1 VIGPTLDIY
10 VHRVYFFFESGII
23 FYVFVINLIYLFLVS
38 LGAFA
43 LRKHHAPFTPA
54 DRDAIRRSPLT
65 PSISL
70 IVPSYNEEVSVR
82 DSVGCMLRLDYP
94 NYEVIVVNDGSKD
107 RTLEFL
113 TEEFNLFKSARSVAG
128 PLETRS
134 IRRVYESTEPV
145 RLVVIDKE
153 NGGKA
158 DSINAGINAARCDL
172 VMVVDSDS
180 LIERDGLFEMI
191 KPFLEEP
198 ERTVA
203 VGGTV
208 RAVNDCE
215 VRSGVVRRIRTSKS
229 MLANFQSV
237 EYLRAFFGGRVGF
250 SLFNCML
257 IISGA
262 FGIFRRDRAIEV
274 GGFDHSSIGEDME
287 LVVRMHH
294 FYRDAKRPYRIA
306 YVAVPVCW
314 TEVPQDW
321 KILHRQRKRWQRGTV
336 DSLWRHR
343 EMFFNPRYGVVGMFA
358 FPYFTLF
365 EMFGPMVETLGYLLT
380 VVGLMFHIISIY
392 VAVLFFT
399 VSIAFGILL
408 STSAVLLDELTP
420 CKFPNWRHT
429 LTLFSAAILEN
440 FGFRQVLT
448 LWRAQGL
455 WEGMRGKKATWGV
468 MTRRGFSPSSAPAT
482 PRPQERAAAEAG

>member
-1 VIGPTLDIY
+1 MIPSAGELDIY
-10 VHRVYFFFESGII
+10 VHRIYFFFETGII
-23 FYVFVINLIYLFLVS
+23 FYVFVINVIYLFLVT
-38 LGAFA
+38 LGFFA
-43 LRKHHAPFTPA
+43 LRRHHTQLSPA

-70 IVPSYNEEVSVR
+70 IVPSFNEEVSVR
-82 DSVGCMLRLDYP
+82 ESVGCMLRLDYP

-113 TEEFNLFKSARSVAG
+113 IDQFNLYKSARSVTG
-128 PLETRS
+128 PLDTKPV
-134 IRRVYESTEPV
+134 RRVYESTEPV
-145 RLVVIDKE
+145 RLLVIDKT

-180 LIERDGLFEMI
+180 LIERDGLFEMV
-191 KPFLEEP
+191 KPFLEDP

-215 VRSGVVRRIRTSKS
+215 VRSGAVRQIRTSNS

-237 EYLRAFFGGRVGF
+237 EYMRAFFGGRVGF

-262 FGIFRRDRAIEV
+262 FGLFRRDRAIEV

-294 FYRDAKRPYRIA
+294 HYRDTKQPYRIA
-306 YVAVPVCW
+306 YVAAPVCW

-343 EMFFNPRYGVVGMFA
+343 EMLLNPRYGFVGMFA
-358 FPYFTLF
+358 FPYFVLF
-365 EMFGPMVETLGYLLT
+365 EMFGPLVETLGYVLTIFGLL
-380 VVGLMFHIISIY
+380 FNIISTP
-392 VAVLFFT
+392 VAILFFT

-408 STSAVLLDELTP
+408 STSAVMLDELTP
-420 CKFPNWRHT
+420 CRFPYWKNT
-429 LTLFSAAILEN
+429 LTLFIAAILEN

-455 WEGMRGKKATWGV
+455 WEGIRGKKTSWGV
-468 MTRRGFSPSSAPAT
+468 MVRRGFSSTPAK
-482 PRPQERAAAEAG
+482 

>member
-1 VIGPTLDIY
+1 MTPGFFDIY

-23 FYVFVINLIYLFLVS
+23 IYVFVINFIYLFLAA
-38 LGAFA
+38 LGVFS
-43 LRKHHAPFTPA
+43 LRKHHAPFSPA

-113 TEEFNLFKSARSVAG
+113 IDEFKLYKSARSVAG
-128 PLETRS
+128 PLATKS
-134 IRRVYESTEPV
+134 VRRVYESTEPI
-145 RLVVIDKE
+145 RLLVIDKT

-180 LIERDGLFEMI
+180 LIERDGLFEMV
-191 KPFLEEP
+191 KPFLEDP

-208 RAVNDCE
+208 RAVNDCD
-215 VRSGVVRRIRTSKS
+215 VRNGMVRQIRTSKS

-262 FGIFRRDRAIEV
+262 FGLFRRDRAIEV
-274 GGFDHSSIGEDME
+274 GGFDHTSIGEDME

-294 FYRDAKRPYRIA
+294 YFRDAKQPYRIA
-306 YVAVPVCW
+306 YVAAPVCW

-336 DSLWRHR
+336 DSLWMHR
-343 EMFFNPRYGVVGMFA
+343 EMLFNPRYGLVGLFA
-358 FPYFTLF
+358 FPYFVLF
-365 EMFGPMVETLGYLLT
+365 EMFGPLVESLGYVLT
-380 VVGLMFHIISIY
+380 VVGLLFHIISISI
-392 VAVLFFT
+392 AILFFT

-408 STSAVLLDELTP
+408 STSAVLLDEMTP
-420 CKFPNWRHT
+420 CRFPNWRNT
-429 LTLFSAAILEN
+429 VVLFFAAIVEN
-440 FGFRQVLT
+440 LGFRQALT
-448 LWRAQGL
+448 VWRAQGL
-455 WEGMRGKKATWGV
+455 WDGIRGKKTSWGV
-468 MTRRGFSPSSAPAT
+468 MVRRGFGPAKSS
-482 PRPQERAAAEAG
+482 

>member
-1 VIGPTLDIY
+1 MIPPIVDIY

-23 FYVFVINLIYLFLVS
+23 IYVFLINLIYLFLVS

-113 TEEFNLFKSARSVAG
+113 IDEFKLFKSARSVAG
-128 PLETRS
+128 PLETKNV
-134 IRRVYESTEPV
+134 RRVYESTEPV
-145 RLVVIDKE
+145 RLLVIDKE

-180 LIERDGLFEMI
+180 LIERDGLFEMV
-191 KPFLEEP
+191 KPFLEDP

-215 VRSGVVRRIRTSKS
+215 VRNGMVHQIRTSKS

-237 EYLRAFFGGRVGF
+237 EYLRAFFGGRIGF

-262 FGIFRRDRAIEV
+262 FGLFRRDRAIEV

-294 FYRDAKRPYRIA
+294 FYSDAKRPYRIA

-343 EMFFNPRYGVVGMFA
+343 EMFMNPRYGGVGLFA

-365 EMFGPMVETLGYLLT
+365 EMFGPLVESLGYLLT
-380 VVGLMFHIISIY
+380 VVGVMFHIISTY
-392 VAVLFFT
+392 VAILFFT

-429 LTLFSAAILEN
+429 LTLFGAAILEN

-448 LWRAQGL
+448 VWRAQGL
-455 WEGMRGKKATWGV
+455 WEGVRGKKATWGV
-468 MTRRGFSPSSAPAT
+468 MTRRGFSSAPAA
-482 PRPQERAAAEAG
+482 PRPQERAPAEAG

>member
-1 VIGPTLDIY
+1 MMPGYVDIY

-23 FYVFVINLIYLFLVS
+23 FYVFVINLIYLFLVT
-38 LGAFA
+38 LGVFA
-43 LRKHHAPFTPA
+43 LRKHHAPFSAA

-113 TEEFNLFKSARSVAG
+113 IEEFNLYKSARSVAG
-128 PLETRS
+128 PLETKLV
-134 IRRVYESTEPV
+134 RRVYESTEPI
-145 RLVVIDKE
+145 RLVVIDKT

-158 DSINAGINAARCDL
+158 DSINAGINAARSEL

-180 LIERDGLFEMI
+180 LIERDGLFEMV
-191 KPFLEEP
+191 KPFLEDP
-198 ERTVA
+198 ERTIA

-208 RAVNDCE
+208 RAVNDCD
-215 VRSGVVRRIRTSKS
+215 VRSGMVRQIRTSKS
-229 MLANFQSV
+229 ILSNFQSV
-237 EYLRAFFGGRVGF
+237 EYMRAFFGGRVGF

-262 FGIFRRDRAIEV
+262 FGLFRRDRAIEV

-294 FYRDAKRPYRIA
+294 FYRDKKQPYRIA
-306 YVAVPVCW
+306 YVAAPVCW
-314 TEVPQDW
+314 TEVPQEW

-343 EMFFNPRYGVVGMFA
+343 EMLLNPRYGVVGMFA
-358 FPYFTLF
+358 FPYFVLF
-365 EMFGPMVETLGYLLT
+365 EMFGPLVETLGYALT
-380 VVGLMFHIISIY
+380 VVGLTFHIIS
-392 VAVLFFT
+392 VAVAILFFT

-420 CKFPNWRHT
+420 CRFPNWKNT
-429 LTLFSAAILEN
+429 LTLFVAAVLEN

-448 LWRAQGL
+448 VWRAQGL
-455 WEGMRGKKATWGV
+455 WDGIRGKKTSWGV
-468 MTRRGFSPSSAPAT
+468 MVRRGFSSTPAK
-482 PRPQERAAAEAG
+482 PA

>member
-1 VIGPTLDIY
+1 MSPYVDIY

-23 FYVFVINLIYLFLVS
+23 VYVFVINLIYLFLVS
-38 LGAFA
+38 MGAFA
-43 LRKHHAPFTPA
+43 LRKHHAPFSPA

-113 TEEFNLFKSARSVAG
+113 IDEFKLYKSARSIAG
-128 PLETRS
+128 PIETKPVRK
-134 IRRVYESTEPV
+134 VYESTEPV
-145 RLVVIDKE
+145 RLLVIDKN

-180 LIERDGLFEMI
+180 LIERDGLFEMV
-191 KPFLEEP
+191 KPFLEDP
-198 ERTVA
+198 ERTIA

-215 VRSGVVRRIRTSKS
+215 VSSGTVRRIRTSKS

-262 FGIFRRDRAIEV
+262 FGLFRRDRAIEV
-274 GGFDHSSIGEDME
+274 GAFDHSSIGEDME

-294 FYRDAKRPYRIA
+294 YYRDRKQPYRIA
-306 YVAVPVCW
+306 YVAAPVCW

-343 EMFFNPRYGVVGMFA
+343 EMLLNPRYGVVGMFA
-358 FPYFTLF
+358 FPYFLLF
-365 EMFGPMVETLGYLLT
+365 EMFGPLVETLGYLLT
-380 VVGLMFHIISIY
+380 VLGLTFHIISLG
-392 VAVLFFT
+392 VAILFFT

-408 STSAVLLDELTP
+408 STSAVLLDEMTP
-420 CKFPNWRHT
+420 CRFPDWKHT
-429 LTLFSAAILEN
+429 LTLFAAAVLEN

-455 WEGMRGKKATWGV
+455 WEAARGKKTSWGV
-468 MTRRGFSPSSAPAT
+468 MVRRGFSPAPAN
-482 PRPQERAAAEAG
+482 RA

>member
-1 VIGPTLDIY
+1 MNSELLDIY
-10 VHRVYFFFESGII
+10 VHRVYFFFESFLI
-23 FYVFVINLIYLFLVS
+23 FYVFVINIIYLFLVT
-38 LGAFA
+38 LGFFA
-43 LRKHHAPFTPA
+43 LRRHHAPFSAA

-70 IVPSYNEEVSVR
+70 IVPSYNEEVSVKE
-82 DSVGCMLRLDYP
+82 SVGCMLRLDYP

-113 TEEFNLFKSARSVAG
+113 IEEFKLYKSARSVSG
-128 PLETRS
+128 PLATKDV
-134 IRRVYESTEPV
+134 RRVYESTEPV
-145 RLVVIDKE
+145 RLLVIDKA

-158 DSINAGINAARCDL
+158 DSINAGINAARSEL

-180 LIERDGLFEMI
+180 LIERDGLFEMV
-191 KPFLEEP
+191 KPFLEDP

-215 VRSGVVRRIRTSKS
+215 VRNGMVRRITTSKS

-237 EYLRAFFGGRVGF
+237 EYLRAFLGGRVGF

-262 FGIFRRDRAIEV
+262 FGLFRRDKAIEV
-274 GGFDHSSIGEDME
+274 GGFEHSSIGEDME

-294 FYRDAKRPYRIA
+294 FYRDRKQPYRIA
-306 YVAVPVCW
+306 YVAAPVCW
-314 TEVPQDW
+314 TEVPQEW

-343 EMFFNPRYGVVGMFA
+343 EMLLNPRYGGVGMFA
-358 FPYFTLF
+358 FPYFVLF
-365 EMFGPMVETLGYLLT
+365 EMFGPAVETLGYLLT
-380 VVGLMFHIISIY
+380 VVGLVFNIISIY

-408 STSAVLLDELTP
+408 STTAVLLDELTP
-420 CKFPNWRHT
+420 CRFPNWKHT
-429 LTLFSAAILEN
+429 LTLFAAAVLEN

-455 WEGMRGKKATWGV
+455 WDGIRGKKTSWGV
-468 MTRRGFSPSSAPAT
+468 MVRRGFSQAPAK
-482 PRPQERAAAEAG
+482 

>member
-1 VIGPTLDIY
+1 VNPGELDIY
-10 VHRVYFFFESGII
+10 VHRIYFFFESGII
-23 FYVFVINLIYLFLVS
+23 FYVFVINIIYLFLVT
-38 LGAFA
+38 LGFFA
-43 LRKHHAPFTPA
+43 LRKHHSPFSPT

-70 IVPSYNEEVSVR
+70 IVPSYNEEVSVKE
-82 DSVGCMLRLDYP
+82 SVGCMLRLDYP
-94 NYEVIVVNDGSKD
+94 SYEVIVVNDGSKD

-113 TEEFNLFKSARSVAG
+113 VDEFKLYKSARSVSG
-128 PLETRS
+128 PLETKLVRK
-134 IRRVYESTEPV
+134 VYESTEPV
-145 RLVVIDKE
+145 RLLVIDKT

-158 DSINAGINAARCDL
+158 DSINAGINAARNDL

-180 LIERDGLFEMI
+180 LIERDGLFEMV
-191 KPFLEEP
+191 KPFLEDP
-198 ERTVA
+198 ERTFA

-215 VRSGVVRRIRTSKS
+215 VRNGMVRRISTSKS
-229 MLANFQSV
+229 ILANFQSV

-262 FGIFRRDRAIEV
+262 FGLFRRDKAIEV
-274 GGFDHSSIGEDME
+274 GGFEDSSIGEDME

-294 FYRDAKRPYRIA
+294 FYRDRKEPYRIA
-306 YVAVPVCW
+306 YVAAPVCW

-343 EMFFNPRYGVVGMFA
+343 EMLLNPRYGGVGMFA
-358 FPYFTLF
+358 FPYFVLF
-365 EMFGPMVETLGYLLT
+365 EMFGPLVETLGYLLT
-380 VVGLMFHIISIY
+380 VVGLLFHIISTY

-420 CKFPNWRHT
+420 CKFPYWKNT
-429 LTLFSAAILEN
+429 LTLFAAAVLEN

-448 LWRAQGL
+448 VWRAQGL
-455 WEGMRGKKATWGV
+455 WDGIRGKKTSWGV
-468 MTRRGFSPSSAPAT
+468 MVRRGFSQAPPAK
-482 PRPQERAAAEAG
+482 PG

>member
-1 VIGPTLDIY
+1 LIPDSVDIA

-23 FYVFVINLIYLFLVS
+23 FYVFIINLIYLFLVT
-38 LGAFA
+38 LGFFA
-43 LRKHHAPFTPA
+43 LRKHHAPSSPA
-54 DRDAIRRSPLT
+54 DRDALRRSPLT

-82 DSVGCMLRLDYP
+82 ESVGCMLWLDYP

-107 RTLEFL
+107 RTLEYL
-113 TEEFNLFKSARSVAG
+113 IEEFKLYKSARSVSG
-128 PLETRS
+128 PLETKPV
-134 IRRVYESTEPV
+134 RRVYESTEPV
-145 RLVVIDKE
+145 RLLVIDKV

-180 LIERDGLFEMI
+180 LIERDGLFEMV
-191 KPFLEEP
+191 KPFLEDP
-198 ERTVA
+198 ETIA

-215 VRSGVVRRIRTSKS
+215 VRRGMVRQIRTSRS

-262 FGIFRRDRAIEV
+262 FGLFRRDRAIEV

-294 FYRDAKRPYRIA
+294 YYRDRKQGYRIA
-306 YVAVPVCW
+306 YVAAPVCW

-343 EMFFNPRYGVVGMFA
+343 EMLLNPRFGVVGMFA

-365 EMFGPMVETLGYLLT
+365 EMFGPLVETLGYLLT
-380 VVGLMFHIISIY
+380 IVGLMFNIISGA
-392 VAVLFFT
+392 VAILFFT
-399 VSIAFGILL
+399 VSIGLGILL

-420 CKFPNWRHT
+420 CRFPHWKHT
-429 LTLFSAAILEN
+429 LTLFGAAVLEN
-440 FGFRQVLT
+440 FGFRQFLT
-448 LWRAQGL
+448 LCRAQGL
-455 WEGMRGKKATWGV
+455 WDAVRGKKTSWGV
-468 MTRRGFSPSSAPAT
+468 MIRRGFSTT
-482 PRPQERAAAEAG
+482 P

>member
-1 VIGPTLDIY
+1 MIPSYVDIY

-23 FYVFVINLIYLFLVS
+23 FYVFLINLIYLLLMS
-38 LGAFA
+38 LALFA
-43 LRKHHAPFTPA
+43 LRRHHAPFSPA

-113 TEEFNLFKSARSVAG
+113 IDEFKLFKSARSVAG
-128 PLETRS
+128 PIETKPV
-134 IRRVYESTEPV
+134 RRVYESTEPV
-145 RLVVIDKE
+145 RLLVIDKT

-180 LIERDGLFEMI
+180 LIERDGLFEMV
-191 KPFLEEP
+191 KPFLEDP

-215 VRSGVVRRIRTSKS
+215 VRSGTVRGICTSKS

-262 FGIFRRDRAIEV
+262 FGLFRRDGAIEV

-294 FYRDAKRPYRIA
+294 HYRDRKRPYRIA
-306 YVAVPVCW
+306 YVAAPVCW
-314 TEVPQDW
+314 TEVPQEW

-343 EMFFNPRYGVVGMFA
+343 EMFMNPRYGAVGLFA

-365 EMFGPMVETLGYLLT
+365 EMFGPLVESLGYLLT
-380 VVGLMFHIISIY
+380 VIGLLFHIISIY

-408 STSAVLLDELTP
+408 STSAVLLDEMTP
-420 CKFPNWRHT
+420 CRFPNWRHT
-429 LTLFSAAILEN
+429 LTLFAAAILEN

-448 LWRAQGL
+448 VWRAQGL
-455 WEGMRGKKATWGV
+455 WEGIRGKKTSWGV
-468 MTRRGFSPSSAPAT
+468 MVRRGFSQSTTKPAT
-482 PRPQERAAAEAG
+482 

>member
-1 VIGPTLDIY
+1 MIPSTGELDVY
-10 VHRVYFFFESGII
+10 VHRVYFFFETGII
-23 FYVFVINLIYLFLVS
+23 IYVFVINVIYLFLVI
-38 LGAFA
+38 LGYFA
-43 LRKHHAPFTPA
+43 LRRHHERFSAA

-82 DSVGCMLRLDYP
+82 ESVGCLLRLDYP

-107 RTLEFL
+107 RTLEILIEQFKL
-113 TEEFNLFKSARSVAG
+113 YKSARSVTG
-128 PLETRS
+128 PLETKA
-134 IRRVYESTEPV
+134 IRRVYESTEPL
-145 RLVVIDKE
+145 RLVVIDKA

-158 DSINAGINAARCDL
+158 DSINAGINAARSEL

-180 LIERDGLFEMI
+180 LIERDGLFEMV
-191 KPFLEEP
+191 KPFLEDP
-198 ERTVA
+198 VRTVA

-215 VRSGVVRRIRTSKS
+215 VRSGTVRQIRTSHS

-262 FGIFRRDRAIEV
+262 FGLFRRDKAIEV

-294 FYRDAKRPYRIA
+294 HFRDTEQPYRIA
-306 YVAVPVCW
+306 YVAAPVCW

-343 EMFFNPRYGVVGMFA
+343 EMLLNPRYGLVGMLA
-358 FPYFTLF
+358 FPYFVLF
-365 EMFGPMVETLGYLLT
+365 EMFGPLVEALGYLLT
-380 VVGLMFHIISIY
+380 IVGLVFNIISVS
-392 VAVLFFT
+392 VAILFFT

-408 STSAVLLDELTP
+408 STSAVALDDLTP
-420 CKFPNWRHT
+420 CRFPHWRNT
-429 LTLFSAAILEN
+429 VTLFAAAVLEN
-440 FGFRQVLT
+440 FGFRQILT

-455 WEGMRGKKATWGV
+455 WEGIRGKKTTWGV
-468 MTRRGFSPSSAPAT
+468 MVRRGFQPAGAPK
-482 PRPQERAAAEAG
+482 

>member
-1 VIGPTLDIY
+1 
-10 VHRVYFFFESGII
+10 
-23 FYVFVINLIYLFLVS
+23 
-38 LGAFA
+38 
-43 LRKHHAPFTPA
+43 
-54 DRDAIRRSPLT
+54 
-65 PSISL
+65 
-70 IVPSYNEEVSVR
+70 
-82 DSVGCMLRLDYP
+82 
-94 NYEVIVVNDGSKD
+94 
-107 RTLEFL
+107 
-113 TEEFNLFKSARSVAG
+113 
-128 PLETRS
+128 
-134 IRRVYESTEPV
+134 
-145 RLVVIDKE
+145 
-153 NGGKA
+153 
-158 DSINAGINAARCDL
+158 
-172 VMVVDSDS
+172 MVVDSDS
-180 LIERDGLFEMI
+180 LIERDGLFEMV
-191 KPFLEEP
+191 KPFLEDP

-208 RAVNDCE
+208 RAVNDCD
-215 VRSGVVRRIRTSKS
+215 VRSGMVRRIQTSNS

-262 FGIFRRDRAIEV
+262 FGLFRRDKAIEV

-294 FYRDAKRPYRIA
+294 FYRDRKEPYRIA
-306 YVAVPVCW
+306 YVAAPVCW

-343 EMFFNPRYGVVGMFA
+343 EMLLNPRFGGVGMFA
-358 FPYFTLF
+358 FPYFVLF
-365 EMFGPMVETLGYLLT
+365 EMFGPLVETLGYALT
-380 VVGLMFHIISIY
+380 VVGLAFNIISTY

-420 CKFPNWRHT
+420 CRFPYWRHT
-429 LTLFSAAILEN
+429 FTLFAAAVLEN

-455 WEGMRGKKATWGV
+455 WEAMRGKKTSWGV
-468 MTRRGFSPSSAPAT
+468 MVRRGFSPAAGAAKAP
-482 PRPQERAAAEAG
+482 

>member
-1 VIGPTLDIY
+1 VISHYELDIY
-10 VHRVYFFFESGII
+10 VHRIYFFFESGII

-38 LGAFA
+38 LGVFA
-43 LRKHHAPFTPA
+43 LRKHHLPFSPA

-107 RTLEFL
+107 RTMEILIDEFK
-113 TEEFNLFKSARSVAG
+113 LFRSARSVTG
-128 PLETRS
+128 PIDTKTV
-134 IRRVYESTEPV
+134 RRVYESTEPV
-145 RLVVIDKE
+145 RLLVIDKA

-180 LIERDGLFEMI
+180 LIERDGLFEMV
-191 KPFLEEP
+191 KPFIEDP
-198 ERTVA
+198 ERMVA

-215 VRSGVVRRIRTSKS
+215 VHSGTVRRIRTSNS

-262 FGIFRRDRAIEV
+262 FGLFRRDRAIEV

-287 LVVRMHH
+287 LVIRMHH
-294 FYRDAKRPYRIA
+294 YYSDKKQPYRIA
-306 YVAVPVCW
+306 YVAAPVCW
-314 TEVPQDW
+314 TEVPQEW

-343 EMFFNPRYGVVGMFA
+343 EMLLNPRYGVVGMIA
-358 FPYFTLF
+358 FPYFVLF
-365 EMFGPMVETLGYLLT
+365 EMFGPMVEALGYLLT
-380 VVGLMFHIISIY
+380 VVGLTFHIISTG
-392 VAVLFFT
+392 VAILFFT

-420 CKFPNWRHT
+420 CRFPNWRNT
-429 LTLFSAAILEN
+429 LTLFAAAVLEN

-448 LWRAQGL
+448 VWRAQGL
-455 WEGMRGKKATWGV
+455 WEGIRGKKTSWGV
-468 MTRRGFSPSSAPAT
+468 MVRRGFSP
-482 PRPQERAAAEAG
+482 AASK

>member
-1 VIGPTLDIY
+1 MSPYVDIY

-23 FYVFVINLIYLFLVS
+23 FYVFVINLIYLVLVS

-43 LRKHHAPFTPA
+43 LRKHHAPFSEA

-113 TEEFNLFKSARSVAG
+113 IDEFKLFRSARSVAG
-128 PLETRS
+128 PITTKPV
-134 IRRVYESTEPV
+134 RRVYESTEPV
-145 RLVVIDKE
+145 RLLVIDKT

-180 LIERDGLFEMI
+180 LIERDGLFEMV
-191 KPFLEEP
+191 KPFLEDP
-198 ERTVA
+198 DRTIA

-208 RAVNDCE
+208 RAVNDCD
-215 VRSGVVRRIRTSKS
+215 VRSGVVREIRTSKS

-262 FGIFRRDRAIEV
+262 FGLFRRDRAIEV

-294 FYRDAKRPYRIA
+294 FYCDRKQPYRIA
-306 YVAVPVCW
+306 YVAAPVCW

-343 EMFFNPRYGVVGMFA
+343 EMLMNPRYGIVGLIA
-358 FPYFTLF
+358 FPYFLLF
-365 EMFGPMVETLGYLLT
+365 EMFGPLVESLGYALT
-380 VVGLMFHIISIY
+380 VLGLAFHIISTG
-392 VAVLFFT
+392 VAILFFT

-420 CKFPNWRHT
+420 CRFPNWKHT
-429 LTLFSAAILEN
+429 FMLFAAAILEN

-448 LWRAQGL
+448 VWRAEGL
-455 WEGMRGKKATWGV
+455 WEAVRGKKTTWGV
-468 MTRRGFSPSSAPAT
+468 MVRRGFSPTAN
-482 PRPQERAAAEAG
+482 RA

>member
-1 VIGPTLDIY
+1 MSPYVDIY

-23 FYVFVINLIYLFLVS
+23 FYVFLINLIYFVLVS

-43 LRKHHAPFTPA
+43 LRKHHAPFSAA

-113 TEEFNLFKSARSVAG
+113 IDEFKLFKSARSVAG
-128 PLETRS
+128 PIATKP

-145 RLVVIDKE
+145 RLLVIDKT

-180 LIERDGLFEMI
+180 LIERDGLFEMV
-191 KPFLEEP
+191 KPFLEDP

-215 VRSGVVRRIRTSKS
+215 VRNGMVRRIRTSKS

-262 FGIFRRDRAIEV
+262 FGLFRRDRAIEV

-294 FYRDAKRPYRIA
+294 FFRDNKQPYRIA
-306 YVAVPVCW
+306 YVAAPVCW

-343 EMFFNPRYGVVGMFA
+343 EMVLNPRYGIVGMFA
-358 FPYFTLF
+358 FPYFLMF
-365 EMFGPMVETLGYLLT
+365 EMFGPMVESLGYGLT
-380 VVGLMFHIISIY
+380 VLGLTFHIISTG
-392 VAVLFFT
+392 VAILFFT

-420 CKFPNWRHT
+420 CRFPDWKHT
-429 LTLFSAAILEN
+429 FTLFLAAILEN

-448 LWRAQGL
+448 VWRAEGL
-455 WEGMRGKKATWGV
+455 WDGIRGKKTSWGV
-468 MTRRGFSPSSAPAT
+468 MVRRGFASTPAKSA
-482 PRPQERAAAEAG
+482 